1 MKNYNEIKTFED
13 ACKIQGIDPKKVL
26 PNFSNYPEGD
36 REALLAHAKLVIIV
50 RASNKLANDGK
61 EWIPDFNNY
70 KERKYEPWF
79 DLEVSGSSA
88 FRFGD
93 YGLWASASLVGSRL
107 CFINR
112 DVCKY
117 VANQFID
124 LYESYFK

>member
-26 PNFSNYPEGD
+26 PDFSNYPEGD

-50 RASNKLANDGK
+50 RASNKLANEGK
-61 EWIPDFNNY
+61 EWTPDWNNWD
-70 KERKYEPWF
+70 ERKYEPWF
-79 DLEVSGSSA
+79 ALDEKGSSA
-88 FRFGD
+88 FRFHD
-93 YGLWASASLVGSRL
+93 YDRWNSNSDVGSRL
-107 CFINR
+107 CFISNE
-112 DVCKY
+112 VCEY